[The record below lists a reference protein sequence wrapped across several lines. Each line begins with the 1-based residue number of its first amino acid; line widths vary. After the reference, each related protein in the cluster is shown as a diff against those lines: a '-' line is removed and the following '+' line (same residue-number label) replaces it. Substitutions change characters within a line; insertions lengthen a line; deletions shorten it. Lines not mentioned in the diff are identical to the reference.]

1 MVNQNKTD
9 MDKRIMV
16 SRGEDGFRSALVEI
30 IRISG
35 IDPEIAPSL
44 ADEIY
49 RHKFDL
55 PMDVVYS
62 QFLG

>member
-1 MVNQNKTD
+1 
-9 MDKRIMV
+9 MV

-55 PMDVVYS
+55 PMDVIYS